1 MSNKRIFQNRGVLF
15 EPSVTRDSNF
25 VADINFNNYLYKS
38 NEDLVYESKRGKSL
52 SENASPDSKT
62 GKIYSTNEY
71 NIDFSKFENHTFFDS
86 AVSKTSI
93 AFDNVVNQ
101 YPFDGSRQDIEN
113 FRNSSTGF
121 ETYVFDNFPNN
132 RGYLIFRGD
141 GSTSQYIAVK
151 DLQGYLYS
159 SENTKKTN
167 IPVFSPNKK
176 GFTIE
181 FWVRIPPHAND
192 NQVLCQLIDGNRAG
206 FSIALDTQ
214 SSISTSNLHYTIISG
229 SISETLSLSVDKGK
243 FVHLTAIYDNKDKV
257 SKLFINGSQK
267 LTSSILNFDNLEMKQ
282 AEFLI
287 ATGSSYSKNNS
298 VTFTPQST
306 FSGSIDELRYYH
318 GSKSHKQINRSL
330 KSSVYKD
337 DEADIDLR
345 LYLKFNEPQGNY
357 NGNNLVL
364 DYSGNS
370 LHSTITNYDSSMRT
384 TGSSDLLP
392 LTQEIAKKSLIL
404 FPDHPSVKTF
414 NNKLLTSASNYDT
427 FNPNLIT
434 KLIPVHYLLEGQNM
448 EGLSNLTGSLA
459 NTIMGGNLPNTGKI
473 GSSQLIISFLL
484 VWAKFF
490 DELKIS
496 IDNFAKILS
505 LSYEEYEG
513 SSVPFYRL
521 AAEHK
526 GIKLPQI
533 INRDVDYL
541 KFAEGLNLSSLNSL
555 SKLSLNQVQNEIWK
569 RLLLNINQLH
579 KEKGT
584 KRSIKTLFNSF
595 GLEFGKY
602 FELKEYGG
610 PRAHYLSD
618 LRKFDK
624 KVIRYIDFSGSAAT
638 RSTLDKI
645 DVDFHGFSA
654 GTTGRKAAPYLV
666 SPFLT
671 ASRVEVGFPEIVGS
685 FVRKNTHFPHGIS
698 NNDNDGLFTSGS
710 FTYEGVY
717 KFSDNIKHAVTQSL
731 VRLHVTGTD
740 TASNTSGLILA
751 NLLAINDSVNT
762 KIKLYVRQHAAADA
776 GDLVET
782 QIVSAS
788 IFDGNPW
795 YVSFG
800 KIRSDD
806 SVFYDADD
814 IKNTATASFFLRC
827 GRIGERKART
837 YFNTSS
843 FYKTPV
849 NDDYFEKSFSNINT
863 SGSFLV
869 IGSQSIGISAPG
881 TAKGLNGAA
890 TKNEA
895 RYSDFS
901 GKVNFIRFYSRAL
914 TDREARERVKNPF
927 SLGVKNPISNFNHD
941 SELTGA
947 FNRTRLDATISRQTT
962 TGSDANGSIRFFDNS
977 QNGFHLIGSMFEPDK
992 KILKSDQ
999 INFSRISYD
1008 FDERV
1013 TEDRVRV
1020 RSYELKNNLE
1030 ESLYARQAPV
1040 YEIQEGDKADNDKR
1054 LSIDL
1059 SSVRSLNEDIV
1070 KMLES
1075 LEIFD
1080 EMLGDPRSLFEEE
1093 YLEVEKLREIYF
1105 QELLQKI
1112 DLESHVRFFTWFDNS
1127 FTDLIKTLI
1136 PLEAVFLGVN
1146 YVIESHIL
1154 ERNRIM
1160 YYFNQ
1165 QYLNLDN
1172 TIVQEGTTD
1181 SASTEEFGN

>member
-1 MSNKRIFQNRGVLF
+1 MSNKRLIQNRGVLF
-15 EPSVTRDSNF
+15 EPSVKRDSNF
-25 VADINFNNYLYKS
+25 VADVNFNNYLYKS
-38 NEDLVYESKRGKSL
+38 NEDLIYESKRGKSL
-52 SENASPDSKT
+52 SENSSPESKT

-93 AFDNVVNQ
+93 AFDSIINL

-113 FRNSSTGF
+113 FRNNSTGF
-121 ETYVFDNFPNN
+121 ETHVFDNFPNS
-132 RGYLIFRGD
+132 RGYLIFRSD
-141 GSTSQYIAVK
+141 GSTNQHIAVK

-159 SENTKKTN
+159 SENSKKSN
-167 IPVFSPNKK
+167 EPVFSPNRK
-176 GFTIE
+176 GFTTE
-181 FWVRIPPHAND
+181 FWVRVPPHSN
-192 NQVLCQLIDGNRAG
+192 NKQVICQLIDPNRSG
-206 FSIALDTQ
+206 FSISLDSE
-214 SSISTSNLHYTIISG
+214 SSTTESSLHYTLISG
-229 SISETLSLSVDKGK
+229 SRSETLSLTIDKGK
-243 FVHLTAIYDNKDKV
+243 FVHLAATYDNKEKV
-257 SKLFINGSQK
+257 SKIFVNGK
-267 LTSSILNFDNLEMKQ
+267 KKFTSNILDFDMLEMRQ
-282 AEFLI
+282 ADFLI
-287 ATGSSYSKNNS
+287 GSGSSYSKDESTNY
-298 VTFTPQST
+298 VPEAT
-306 FSGSIDELRYYH
+306 FSGSIDEIRYYH
-318 GSKSHKQINRSL
+318 GCKTHKQINRSL
-330 KSSVYKD
+330 RSSVYKG
-337 DEADIDLR
+337 DEENIDLNI
-345 LYLKFNEPQGNY
+345 YLKFNEPQGNY
-357 NGNNLVL
+357 SGNNLVL

-370 LHSTITNYDSSMRT
+370 LHSVIANYDSRMRM
-384 TGSSDLLP
+384 TGSHDPLP
-392 LTQEIAKKSLIL
+392 LTQEIPKKSPIL
-404 FPDHPSVKTF
+404 FPDHPEVKSF
-414 NNKLLTSASNYDT
+414 NSKLLTSASNYDT

-434 KLIPVHYLLEGQNM
+434 KLIPVHYLLEGQSM
-448 EGLSNLTGSLA
+448 EGSANLTGSLA
-459 NTIMGGNLPNTGKI
+459 SVISGGNLPNTGKI

-496 IDNFAKILS
+496 IDNFSKILS
-505 LSYEEYEG
+505 LSYEEHEG
-513 SSVPFYRL
+513 TSAPFYRM

-569 RLLLNINQLH
+569 RLLLNVNQIH

-624 KVIRYIDFSGSAAT
+624 KVVRYIDFSGSAAA
-638 RSTLDKI
+638 RSPLDKI
-645 DVDFHGFSA
+645 DVDSHGFSA

-671 ASRVEVGFPEIVGS
+671 ASRVEAGFPEIGGT
-685 FVRKNTHFPHGIS
+685 FVNKDHHPPHGIS
-698 NNDNDGLFTSGS
+698 NDKNDGLLTSGS

-717 KFSDNIKHAVTQSL
+717 KFTDNVSHHKTQSL
-731 VRLHVTGTD
+731 VRLATTGSSMP
-740 TASNTSGLILA
+740 ANTSGLLLS
-751 NLLAINDSVNT
+751 NLIAINDSKNT
-762 KIKLYVRQHAAADA
+762 KLKLYVRHFASSDT
-776 GDLVET
+776 DDVLET

-795 YVSFG
+795 YISFG
-800 KIRSDD
+800 KVRNDD
-806 SVFYDADD
+806 TNFYDTDS
-814 IKNTATASFFLRC
+814 IKNTPSSSYFLRC
-827 GRIGERKART
+827 GRIGEKKART
-837 YFNTSS
+837 YLTTSS
-843 FYKTPV
+843 FYMPG
-849 NDDYFEKSFSNINT
+849 SNSLFNERSDT
-863 SGSFLV
+863 LNSSGSFLI
-869 IGSQSIGISAPG
+869 IGSQSITTNA
-881 TAKGLNGAA
+881 TRGLNP
-890 TKNEA
+890 TDIVDEA
-895 RYSDFS
+895 RHTEFS

-927 SLGVKNPISNFNHD
+927 SLGVKNPINNFNHNT
-941 SELTGA
+941 ELTGA
-947 FNRTRLDATISRQTT
+947 FNRSRLDATISRQLT
-962 TGSDANGSIRFFDNS
+962 TGSDNNSNIRFFDNS
-977 QNGFHLIGSMFEPDK
+977 QNGFHLSGKMFEPDK
-992 KILKSDQ
+992 KIIKSDQ
-999 INFSRISYD
+999 INLSRLSYD

-1013 TEDRVRV
+1013 SEDRVRV
-1020 RSYELKNNLE
+1020 RSYQLKNNLE

-1040 YEIQEGDKADNDKR
+1040 HEIQEGDKADDDKR

-1075 LEIFD
+1075 LEVFD

-1093 YLEVEKLREIYF
+1093 YLEVEKLREVYF

-1154 ERNRIM
+1154 ERNRVK

-1165 QYLNLDN
+1165 QYLDLDN
-1172 TIVQEGTTD
+1172 NIVQEGTTD